1 MQGSW
6 FSAIVVFGL
15 ASGFSG
21 GAAGAAELPEAD
33 LREMEQLLAQLNFD
47 PGAIDG
53 EVDDRTRTAIRLYQ
67 EFAVLPVDGA
77 PSANLLREL
86 RQVSQV
92 YAEMREA
99 APPADEAADEV
110 AAETEPDSTPPST
123 PEPEI
128 AETVEPDIAT
138 PAAAPAVEA
147 LPQAAP
153 EAPPAM
159 ETATEP
165 MIADAG
171 AAEPEPEPD
180 AAEAV
185 EPPLEPAPEVAA
197 PEVAEP
203 DPESA
208 KETPPEAAPEPK
220 VAEPTEPASD
230 SDVADASAPPAEPE
244 PEPEVA
250 EAVEPQAEAAPK
262 TAPEAASEAA
272 EPPAAPEAEVGFN
285 LTGMIARLKQRDDAA
300 ASAVSAQ
307 TARAEPAAPVATTDR
322 AGYERTLIWKVQQE
336 LKRIGLDPG
345 AADGNMRARTRDAI
359 ETYQRARGLRAD
371 GRVTEELFARLKVEA
386 PPPAPGTPQ
395 PQGDAAPLGSV
406 APQAAGIDAAPS
418 NGYQAFSAGYG
429 VAQAGDYGAAVKLYD
444 QAIDGGDLALEHL
457 AAALYNRANAYQ
469 YLGVLDKAIEDY
481 SAAIANK
488 PGFPA
493 AYYNRGFAF
502 DMKGEK
508 SRAVEDFRRARDL
521 GLQRL
526 GVRSPDLPP
535 PLL

>member
-6 FSAIVVFGL
+6 FSAVIVFGL
-15 ASGFSG
+15 AGGFS
-21 GAAGAAELPEAD
+21 AEAAELPEAD

-47 PGAIDG
+47 PGVIDG

-67 EFAVLPVDGA
+67 EFAVLPVNGE

-92 YAEMREA
+92 YVEMREA
-99 APPADEAADEV
+99 APPPAPEAAPEV
-110 AAETEPDSTPPST
+110 AADAEPDSAAEAEVAATDAPQDAVPPEAAPKA
-123 PEPEI
+123 PEPPPATE
-128 AETVEPDIAT
+128 AATEPALG
-138 PAAAPAVEA
+138 PAVE
-147 LPQAAP
+147 
-153 EAPPAM
+153 PATGPA
-159 ETATEP
+159 EKP
-165 MIADAG
+165 VIADAG
-171 AAEPEPEPD
+171 AAEP
-180 AAEAV
+180 
-185 EPPLEPAPEVAA
+185 
-197 PEVAEP
+197 
-203 DPESA
+203 
-208 KETPPEAAPEPK
+208 
-220 VAEPTEPASD
+220 TEPAAD
-230 SDVADASAPPAEPE
+230 SDVADALASPAKPEPEAEPE
-244 PEPEVA
+244 MA
-250 EAVEPQAEAAPK
+250 EAVEPQPEVAPK
-262 TAPEAASEAA
+262 
-272 EPPAAPEAEVGFN
+272 AAPEVTEPPGAPKAEVGFN
-285 LTGMIARLKQRDDAA
+285 LTGMIARLKQRDEAA

-307 TARAEPAAPVATTDR
+307 TARAEPAAPVAKPAAAVDR
-322 AGYERTLIWKVQQE
+322 ASYERTLIWKVQQE

-345 AADGNMRARTRDAI
+345 AADGNMRVRTRDAI
-359 ETYQRARGLRAD
+359 ETYQRARGLPAN

-386 PPPAPGTPQ
+386 PPPGPAAPRP
-395 PQGDAAPLGSV
+395 PGDAAPLGSV
-406 APQAAGIDAAPS
+406 APQSAGIGVAPS

-429 VAQAGDYGAAVKLYD
+429 VAQTGDYGAAVKLYD

-493 AYYNRGFAF
+493 AYYNRGFAL

-508 SRAVEDFRRARDL
+508 LRAVEDFRKARDL

-526 GVRSPDLPP
+526 GIRSPDLPP